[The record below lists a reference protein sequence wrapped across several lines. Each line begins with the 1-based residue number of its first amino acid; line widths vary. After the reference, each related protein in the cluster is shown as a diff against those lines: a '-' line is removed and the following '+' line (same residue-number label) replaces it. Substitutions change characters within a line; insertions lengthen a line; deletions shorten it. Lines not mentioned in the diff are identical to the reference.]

1 MKIIVGL
8 GNIGEKYENTRHN
21 VGFMFISE
29 VINEIEKKLHKTVEM
44 VENPKFKAQIG
55 KFSYN
60 GEDFLLVKPTTFMN
74 LSGEAISKILNF
86 YKESPENLFVIYDD
100 VDLPLGKIRIR
111 DKGSAG
117 THNGIKS
124 VIQQLGTENF
134 TRIRIGIESRGV
146 SSPKQQDISD
156 FVLSRFKEEELSE
169 VKKAIEEGIN
179 ELKKLV
185 ISK

>member
-21 VGFMFISE
+21 VGFMLIDEFIKEIKKISE
-29 VINEIEKKLHKTVEM
+29 KEISLEET
-44 VENPKFKAQIG
+44 PKFKAEIC
-55 KFSYN
+55 KTSYEN
-60 GEDFLLVKPTTFMN
+60 EYVLLVKPTTFMN
-74 LSGEAISKILNF
+74 LSGEAVSKILNF
-86 YKESPENLFVIYDD
+86 YKTPPENLLVIYDD
-100 VDLPLGKIRIR
+100 IDLPLGKIRVR

-134 TRIRIGIESRGV
+134 TRIRIGIESRGL

-156 FVLSRFKEEELSE
+156 FVLSKFKKEELFEA
-169 VKKAIEEGIN
+169 KKAIQECIK
-179 ELKKLV
+179 ELKKL
-185 ISK
+185 IIQK